1 MPKMRSNDVLA
12 DHRAGKAG
20 FRFADFRMPEM
31 LRHRNLRGVDISRN
45 KCLYRASLAGAQAAS
60 ALPARYTPLSTFR
73 LGKGKEAQ
81 RAVYDSNDDIAKN
94 LGREE
99 RKPDNLHCQRE
110 GVVEQPHQ
118 DRKNETQD
126 FVCGERDK
134 NKWDDNHIVEGTA
147 EAAFLGPC
155 RVMIIGHGAT
165 VPG

>member
-60 ALPARYTPLSTFR
+60 ALPAFSEHPCHAAFKGHMHSLFERPIPNLPPDPRPVPADRYTPLSTFR

-81 RAVYDSNDDIAKN
+81 RAVYDSNDDIA
-94 LGREE
+94 
-99 RKPDNLHCQRE
+99 
-110 GVVEQPHQ
+110 
-118 DRKNETQD
+118 
-126 FVCGERDK
+126 
-134 NKWDDNHIVEGTA
+134 
-147 EAAFLGPC
+147 
-155 RVMIIGHGAT
+155 
-165 VPG
+165 